1 MKGTPS
7 TWGAVALA
15 LALATS
21 GTRATADGG
30 KKLTVR
36 VSPFRS
42 AKGSLVCRLFT
53 GPDGFPA
60 KGYKRVESV
69 PVAAKS
75 AECAF
80 GDLPPGTYAVAVFHD
95 ENGNGKL
102 DTNFL
107 GLPAEGVGT
116 SNNRRP
122 LVGPPTWEG
131 SKFELRDDSVIDIVL
146 RY

>member
-1 MKGTPS
+1 MRRTPRAFS
-7 TWGAVALA
+7 AAALA
-15 LALATS
+15 LTL
-21 GTRATADGG
+21 GTGGGRATADGG
-30 KKLTVR
+30 KTITVR
-36 VSPFRS
+36 ASIFRS
-42 AKGSLVCRLFT
+42 TKGSLVCRLFA

-60 KGYKRVESV
+60 KGYKRLET
-69 PVAAKS
+69 VAVTGKS
-75 AECAF
+75 AECTF
-80 GDLPPGTYAVAVFHD
+80 GDVSPGTYAVAVFHD

-131 SKFELRDDSVIDIVL
+131 AKFDVRDNVAIDIIL